1 VTFPCPLA
9 DLADYLRCGALLAQ
23 AAPAAAQPEGP
34 GILLQM
40 LPIFVIFALFYFLMM
55 RPAQRDR
62 DQRETM
68 LSALKKN
75 DRVVTQGGLVGV
87 VTAIRPDVGIVTLRT
102 HEDTKIDVIRSSIAR
117 ILTDEPAEKPE
128 NT

>member
-1 VTFPCPLA
+1 MKFCCLT
-9 DLADYLRCGALLAQ
+9 DLLDFLPRGMLLAQ
-23 AAPAAAQPEGP
+23 QAQPEGP
-34 GILLQM
+34 NFMIQM
-40 LPIFVIFALFYFLMM
+40 LPIFAIFALFYFLMM

-62 DQRETM
+62 TEREA
-68 LSALKKN
+68 LLAGLKKN

>member
-1 VTFPCPLA
+1 MTFPCVDCFERLVA
-9 DLADYLRCGALLAQ
+9 TGLLFAQ
-23 AAPAAAQPEGP
+23 AQPAPAEGP
-34 GILLQM
+34 SMLMQM
-40 LPIFVIFALFYFLMM
+40 LPIFLIFGVFYFVMM
-55 RPAQRDR
+55 RPAQKER

-87 VTAIRPDVGIVTLRT
+87 VTAIRADVGIVTLRT